1 MERNPWMNSL
11 ERMDE
16 EVRKENES
24 LDTYI
29 AQSIPQFRN
38 QAVDESN
45 IGPTVLIFRIFAAFL
60 VIYGNFYQFLWLSSW
75 LARSINPLRARSI
88 NQHFC
93 TIDKIE

>member
-29 AQSIPQFRN
+29 AQQLTKYLLQLDPSPSLEIKLFFRMLYMWYHCLSAK
-38 QAVDESN
+38 QH
-45 IGPTVLIFRIFAAFL
+45 GPTFLIFRIFAAFL
-60 VIYGNFYQFLWLSSW
+60 KFWVIYGNFYQFLW
-75 LARSINPLRARSI
+75 
-88 NQHFC
+88 
-93 TIDKIE
+93 